1 MEEYSI
7 DDIRSEFKSISRAE
21 DVYLL
26 HVQEGNQG
34 LNPPTKQQP
43 TELDQEEAGRVLQ
56 NKGD

>member
-34 LNPPTKQQP
+34 LN
-43 TELDQEEAGRVLQ
+43 RSS
-56 NKGD
+56 NKAATYRA